1 MLKAV
6 FYRNKNGYSGFSVS
20 GHAGYGTEGNDIVC
34 AAVSSAVMLV
44 CNTVTE
50 FFGAQAE
57 VSVEENCITL
67 VMKEE
72 SEASEKLLESF
83 YAHMEII
90 AEEHSKVKLETKS
103 TGGNN
108 DD

>member
-6 FYRNKNGYSGFSVS
+6 FYRNNKGLNGFSVS

-50 FFGAQAE
+50 FFGAAAE
-57 VSVEENCITL
+57 VSVEENRITL
-67 VMKEE
+67 TMKED
-72 SEASEKLLESF
+72 SEAAEKLLESF

-90 AEEHSKVKLETKS
+90 AEEHSKVKLETRL
-103 TGGNN
+103 TGGN
-108 DD
+108 

>member
-6 FYRNKNGYSGFSVS
+6 FFRDNKGLNGFCVT
-20 GHAGYGTEGNDIVC
+20 GHAGYGSEGNDIVC

-44 CNTVTE
+44 CNTVTD
-50 FFGAQAE
+50 FFNAQAE
-57 VSVEENCITL
+57 VSVEENRITL
-67 VMKEE
+67 KLKQDN
-72 SEASEKLLESF
+72 EAARKLLESF

-103 TGGNN
+103 TGGK
-108 DD
+108 